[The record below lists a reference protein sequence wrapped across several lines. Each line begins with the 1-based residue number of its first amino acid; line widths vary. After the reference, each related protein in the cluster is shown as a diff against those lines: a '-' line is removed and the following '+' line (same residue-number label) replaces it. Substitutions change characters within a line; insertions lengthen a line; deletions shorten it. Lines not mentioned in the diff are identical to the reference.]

1 MRSSKIFIT
10 IATVFLLA
18 FFSGITLAEV
28 KSGTITLSPRVGGY
42 VFDSSERLTNGTI
55 YELGIGKNLTANLG
69 AEFVFGYIGTNTND
83 THTYRNGYIFRV
95 DGLYNII
102 IPFKPVVPYV
112 VLGVGSIT
120 LEGDTRNNSGLLLNG
135 GAGINVFITDTL
147 AIRGD
152 GRYIKSYYNDFDN
165 PQNNYSYSVGVT
177 YQFGN

>member
-10 IATVFLLA
+10 VAIVFLLA

-28 KSGTITLSPRVGGY
+28 KSGTTTLSPRVGGY
-42 VFDSSERLTNGTI
+42 VFDSDQWLTNGTI

-83 THTYRNGYIFRV
+83 THTYRNCYIYRV
-95 DGLYNII
+95 DGLYNIM
-102 IPFKPVVPYV
+102 PDNYYVPYV
-112 VLGVGSIT
+112 VLGVGAIT
-120 LEGDTRNNSGLLLNG
+120 IEGVTRNNSGLLLNG
-135 GAGINVFITDTL
+135 GAGINVFITETL

-152 GRYIKSYYNDFDN
+152 GRYIKSYFNDIDGER
-165 PQNNYSYSVGVT
+165 NNYSYSMGVT